1 MAVFYFYSKC
11 LFLIFYLS
19 CTLSI
24 QISLDFESKKI
35 SHNDLRSTLDQ
46 PLEKE
51 PLQMNIK

>member
-19 CTLSI
+19 WTLSI